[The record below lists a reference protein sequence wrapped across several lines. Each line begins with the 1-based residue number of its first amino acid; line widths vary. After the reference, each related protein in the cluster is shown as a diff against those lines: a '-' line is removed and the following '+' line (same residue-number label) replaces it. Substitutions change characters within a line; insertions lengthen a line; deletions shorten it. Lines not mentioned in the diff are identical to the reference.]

1 MENIFQETLTA
12 VREGAR
18 FRINFSEKSLQ
29 VGRKYVIKNGEFEG
43 DLGYESLSREDFLDE
58 VERLYFIYKNSIPS
72 ERSQGK
78 QRLYFNALPEY
89 KLDDDSMLYG
99 ERRELAQAELELT
112 VLCQI
117 ILGFQWDVTSMGSW
131 FWQGPDKDL
140 IMLRQWFEPNTNK

>member
-1 MENIFQETLTA
+1 MKNIFQETLTA

-78 QRLYFNALPEY
+78 QRLYFNALPEH
-89 KLDDDSMLYG
+89 KLDDDAMLYG
-99 ERRELAQAELELT
+99 EQREPAQAELELT

-117 ILGFQWDVTSMGSW
+117 ILGFQWDEASMGSW
-131 FWQGPDKDL
+131 FWQGEDKDL
-140 IMLRQWFEPNTNK
+140 IMLRQWFEPTINK